1 MAHHAVHH
9 PSGCLAIFVT
19 DEGRFVETNL
29 GPKDAARGFKSLE
42 RKPRYAELRVSRALA
57 DLPFSRDDSETE
69 GRFGTGDGLGR
80 WCHCLADVLRRHGWA
95 EAARVI
101 RECWG

>member
-1 MAHHAVHH
+1 MAHPAVHH

-42 RKPRYAELRVSRALA
+42 RKPRYAELRVSRALE
-57 DLPFSRDDSETE
+57 DLPFSRDGSGGE
-69 GRFGTGDGLGR
+69 GHFGTGLGL
-80 WCHCLADVLRRHGWA
+80 WCHCLAEGLRRHSWA
-95 EAARVI
+95 EAAHVI
-101 RECWG
+101 RECCG